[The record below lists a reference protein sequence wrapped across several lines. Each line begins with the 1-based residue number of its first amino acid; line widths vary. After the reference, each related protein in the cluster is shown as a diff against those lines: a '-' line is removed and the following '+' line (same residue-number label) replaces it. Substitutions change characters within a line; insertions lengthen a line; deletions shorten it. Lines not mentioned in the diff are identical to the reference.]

1 MAASDEEEEVS
12 SRVAAAAARIGQG
25 STSSGVQSVEW
36 DGNYIGNALND
47 FNPSNTSG
55 SGTGFMGIL
64 KDVIK
69 AGGLLQYG
77 LRKAGLPPSTE
88 GKTAAQVHLL
98 NRRGRGFFKNE
109 DGSWNTTHPQTGEQ
123 RQYSMVDVPFFGET
137 PLGQP
142 VEIDDT
148 TPFML
153 QHDSIGEINSEMLA
167 DKRRLWDRY
176 LLAQKSGN
184 ATLAQTY
191 LDLYNSIESRWG
203 TPDYTAVA

>member
-1 MAASDEEEEVS
+1 MAASDEEDDV
-12 SRVAAAAARIGQG
+12 VAAATGLLGSG

-55 SGTGFMGIL
+55 SGTGFMGLL

-69 AGGLLQYG
+69 SGGIIQYG

-88 GKTAAQVHLL
+88 GKTPAQVHLI
-98 NRRGRGFFKNE
+98 NRRGRGFFKNA
-109 DGSWNTTHPQTGEQ
+109 DGSWNTTHPQTGEP
-123 RQYSMVDVPFFGET
+123 RKHRMVDMPFFGEV
-137 PLGQP
+137 PVGPP

-153 QHDSIGEINSEMLA
+153 QHDSRPEINSEMLA
-167 DKRRLWDRY
+167 DKRRLWDLW
-176 LLAQKSGN
+176 LLTGQ
-184 ATLAQTY
+184 QQY
-191 LDLYNSIESRWG
+191 LDQYNNAESNPKW
-203 TPDYTAVA
+203 A

>member
-1 MAASDEEEEVS
+1 MAALDEEDEVA
-12 SRVAAAAARIGQG
+12 SRLAAAAAAASGT
-25 STSSGVQSVEW
+25 TSSGIQSVEW
-36 DGNYIGNALND
+36 DGNLIGNALDD

-55 SGTGFMGIL
+55 GGTGFMEL
-64 KDVIK
+64 LRDVVK
-69 AGGLLQYG
+69 SGGLIQYA

-88 GKTAAQVHLL
+88 GKTAAQKHLI

-109 DGSWNTTHPQTGEQ
+109 DGAWNTTHPQTGEP
-123 RQYSMVDVPFFGET
+123 RKHSMVDMPFFGEV
-137 PLGQP
+137 PVGPP

-153 QHDSIGEINSEMLA
+153 QHDSRPEINSEMLA

>member
-1 MAASDEEEEVS
+1 MAAGDEDEEDV
-12 SRVAAAAARIGQG
+12 VAAVLGGLGSG
-25 STSSGVQSVEW
+25 STSSGVQSVAW
-36 DGNYIGNALND
+36 DGNFIGNALDD

-55 SGTGFMGIL
+55 SGTGFMSVL

-69 AGGLLQYG
+69 SGGILQYA

-153 QHDSIGEINSEMLA
+153 QHDSRGEINPEMVSE
-167 DKRRLWDRY
+167 RTRLYDLY
-176 LLAQKSGN
+176 MQYKDIN
-184 ATLAQTY
+184 PTLAQTY
-191 LDLYNSIESRWG
+191 LDQWRNIESQ
-203 TPDYTAVA
+203 YA

>member
-1 MAASDEEEEVS
+1 MAAGDEEDEVA

-25 STSSGVQSVEW
+25 STSSGVQSV
-36 DGNYIGNALND
+36 DGVNISGALND

-55 SGTGFMGIL
+55 SGTGFMSVL

-69 AGGLLQYG
+69 SGGILQYA

-98 NRRGRGFFKNE
+98 NRRGRGFFKNA

-137 PLGQP
+137 PLGRP

-153 QHDSIGEINSEMLA
+153 QHDSIGEINPEMVSE
-167 DKRRLWDRY
+167 RTRLYNLYMQYKDI
-176 LLAQKSGN
+176 N
-184 ATLAQTY
+184 PTLAQTY
-191 LDLYNSIESRWG
+191 LDQWRNVESQ
-203 TPDYTAVA
+203 YA